1 MNAASQL
8 PPKKSRL
15 RRPSTQGLAG
25 EGVRHKQRLATI
37 KMLDRMLVY
46 STERIALFIDGANFF
61 ASAKALNLD
70 VDFKKLIDLF
80 RSQGRL
86 VRALYYTPVSN
97 DDEFSSVRP
106 LIDWLGYNGYSVVT
120 KPGRSYLDSAGHR
133 TMKGNMK
140 VDLAVDALQLAQ
152 ELDHIVLFS
161 GDGDFRCL
169 VADLQA
175 RGCRVSVVSTLKS
188 QPPMVSDE
196 LRRQADQFI
205 ELLDVAPDI
214 SRDTVVRPKRATRVS
229 RAKSS

>member
-1 MNAASQL
+1 MMN
-8 PPKKSRL
+8 RL
-15 RRPSTQGLAG
+15 
-25 EGVRHKQRLATI
+25 
-37 KMLDRMLVY
+37 LVY
-46 STERIALFIDGANFF
+46 STERTALFIDGANFF

-70 VDFKKLIDLF
+70 VDFEKLIDLF

-86 VRALYYTPVSN
+86 IRALYYTPVSS

-120 KPGRSYLDSAGHR
+120 KPGRSYLDSDGHR
-133 TMKGNMK
+133 TVKGNMK

-161 GDGDFRCL
+161 GDGDLRCL

-188 QPPMVSDE
+188 QPAMVSDE

-214 SRDTVVRPKRATRVS
+214 SRDTVVRPKRAARVS
-229 RAKSS
+229 RVKAS